1 MADETQQTPAQ
12 PAPAADEQPVDVA
25 AVVVGDE
32 AGVQAEA
39 AVAVQGDSAILVAQF
54 ADMDAAKEA
63 YFALL
68 DAEAKRAID
77 IDGVLVVN
85 ADYQGKIHIQKMTD
99 HTTRNGFLWGAVAG
113 AVVGII
119 FPPSIIVSAATFGFM
134 GALIG
139 KAGNIWKRGE
149 VADELKDV
157 IKPGTSGIV
166 ALVELTAID
175 AVKATIPQAT
185 AVKTVAVDDE
195 TATAVKKAAAEAAAE
210 APAEGD
216 AAAEKPAE

>member
-1 MADETQQTPAQ
+1 MADDSQQTPA
-12 PAPAADEQPVDVA
+12 EQPVEVVA
-25 AVVVGDE
+25 AAVGDE
-32 AGVQAEA
+32 SGIQAEA
-39 AVAVQGDSAILVAQF
+39 AVAMQGNSAILVAQF
-54 ADMDAAKEA
+54 ADMDTAKEA

-119 FPPSIIVSAATFGFM
+119 FPPSIIATAATFGFM
-134 GALIG
+134 GALLG
-139 KAGNIWKRGE
+139 KAGNIWKRGA
-149 VADELKDV
+149 VADELADV

-166 ALVELTAID
+166 ALIEITALD

-185 AVKTVAVDDE
+185 AVKAVPVDDA
-195 TATAVKKAAAEAAAE
+195 TADAVKKAAAEAAAE
-210 APAEGD
+210 APAE
-216 AAAEKPAE
+216 APAEKPAE

>member
-1 MADETQQTPAQ
+1 MADETPQT

-39 AVAVQGDSAILVAQF
+39 AVAMQGNSAILVAQF
-54 ADMDAAKEA
+54 ADMDTAKAA

-68 DAEAKRAID
+68 EAEAKRAID

-85 ADYQGKIHIQKMTD
+85 ADYQGKIHVQKMTD

-113 AVVGII
+113 VVLGVI
-119 FPPSIIVSAATFGFM
+119 FPPSILASAATFGVA
-134 GALIG
+134 GALVG
-139 KAGNIWKRGE
+139 KAGNIWKRGA
-149 VADELKDV
+149 VADELTDV

-166 ALVELTAID
+166 ALVEITAVD

-185 AVKTVAVDDE
+185 AVKAVPVDD
-195 TATAVKKAAAEAAAE
+195 ATASAVKQAAQTAAAETPAE
-210 APAEGD
+210 DAAPAQ
-216 AAAEKPAE
+216 